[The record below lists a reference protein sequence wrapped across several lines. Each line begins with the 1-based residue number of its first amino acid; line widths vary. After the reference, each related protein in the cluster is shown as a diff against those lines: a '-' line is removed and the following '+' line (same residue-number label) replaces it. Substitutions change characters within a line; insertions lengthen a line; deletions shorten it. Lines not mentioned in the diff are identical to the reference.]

1 MLFIFSPTWKCHRD
15 ISKVILNNVDSQK
28 NLRSIYQE
36 LYRQMAVET
45 EKWPVITGHQS
56 LFAALKVAYNYHS
69 PAVKCLLNIY
79 TCK

>member
-1 MLFIFSPTWKCHRD
+1 
-15 ISKVILNNVDSQK
+15 
-28 NLRSIYQE
+28 
-36 LYRQMAVET
+36 MAVET

-79 TCK
+79 TYK